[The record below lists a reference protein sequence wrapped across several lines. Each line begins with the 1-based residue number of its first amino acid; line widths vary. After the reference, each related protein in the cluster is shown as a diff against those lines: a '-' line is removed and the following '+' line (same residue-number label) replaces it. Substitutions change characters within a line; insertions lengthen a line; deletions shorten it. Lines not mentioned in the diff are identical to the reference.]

1 MCGLNNL
8 YVQVGL
14 GLNYKK
20 FYVDDYQYFYAD
32 DFLSSVES
40 LQQVAGHLSRLK
52 NYYPTISNDI
62 D

>member
-40 LQQVAGHLSRLK
+40 L
-52 NYYPTISNDI
+52 
-62 D
+62 